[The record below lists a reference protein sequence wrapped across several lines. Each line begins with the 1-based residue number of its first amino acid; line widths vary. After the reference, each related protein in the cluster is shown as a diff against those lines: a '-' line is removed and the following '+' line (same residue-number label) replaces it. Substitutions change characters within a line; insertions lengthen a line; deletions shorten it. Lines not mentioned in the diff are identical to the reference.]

1 MILEKPGLGYN
12 DVSIVPTVITPIRH
26 RCECLNWENLPIFTA
41 PMSTVV
47 NVENFGLWSDNGI
60 TPILPRNISYETRVK
75 STGKGAWIA
84 YSLTEFEDL
93 FVTKFDFKENARLN
107 ILIDIANGHMSYLY
121 ALIRHAKINAK
132 KNGCTLKIMT
142 GNIANPSTYE
152 WLCYNSEVDYIRV
165 GIGSGMGCITSS
177 NTGIHYPMASLIDEC
192 NSIRQKCISLQVDA
206 PQIVADGGIRNYS
219 DVIKALALGA
229 NYVMIGGLFA
239 GFFESAAPLIGV
251 DEIKDWSEKEKLQ
264 LIKSNNLQK
273 EFYGMASAKGQEVIN
288 GQKTKTAEGIVKLI
302 PVQYTIAKWVEN
314 MEAYLKSAMS
324 YCGCWDLH
332 DFIGKQTLVQN
343 SPAEIAAINK

>member
-12 DVSIVPTVITPIRH
+12 DVSIVPTVISPIRH
-26 RCECLNWENLPIFTA
+26 RGECFTHENLPIFTA

-47 NVENFGLWSDNGI
+47 NMENFALWQDNGI
-60 TPILPRNISYETRVK
+60 TPILPRNINYEMRVK

-84 YSLTEFEDL
+84 YSLSEFEDL
-93 FVTKFDFKENARLN
+93 FVTKFEFKEGARLN

-121 ALIRHAKINAK
+121 SLIKYAK
-132 KNGCTLKIMT
+132 KNAAEGFCNLKIMT
-142 GNIANPSTYE
+142 GNIANPTTYE
-152 WLCYNSEVDYIRV
+152 WLCYNTEVDYIRV
-165 GIGSGMGCITSS
+165 GIGGGMGCITSS

-192 NSIRQKCISLQVDA
+192 NSIRQKCLSLQVAA

-239 GFFESAAPLIGV
+239 GFFESAAPIIGI
-251 DEIKDWSEKEKLQ
+251 DNIEDRSEREKLQ
-264 LIKSNNLQK
+264 LIEYNNLQK
-273 EFYGMASAKGQEVIN
+273 EFYGMASAKGQEAIN
-288 GQKTKTAEGIVKLI
+288 GRKTKTAEGIVKLV
-302 PVQYTIAKWVEN
+302 PVQYTIAKWVQN
-314 MEAYLKSAMS
+314 MEAYLQSAMS
-324 YCGCWDLH
+324 YCGCQNLH